1 MLKKVYVLFAVIL
14 SCILITACKEK
25 NENVLKVG
33 INVDFPPFEYY
44 ENGKPAGFDVD
55 LINEI
60 GKELNKEI
68 KLEEMEFNTLLAS
81 LSSGKVDL
89 IISGMDIT
97 EERKQQVDF
106 TQGYYSNELALIVPS
121 NSDIKNLDDLKN
133 KKVGTELGTS
143 GDNYVSELKDVKNIK
158 FNDSPSAVM
167 NLKSNKVDAVITDKP
182 VAEKIL
188 TNVEGCKIL
197 ENISIKTSEMG
208 IAVNKNNK
216 ELLNDL
222 NKALTELKNNG
233 KLKELNIKYFSSNK

>member
-14 SCILITACKEK
+14 CCLLITACKEK
-25 NENVLKVG
+25 KDNVLKVG
-33 INVDFPPFEYY
+33 TNADFPPFEYH
-44 ENGKPAGFDVD
+44 ENGQIVGFDID

-60 GKELNKEI
+60 GNKLNKKIEF
-68 KLEEMEFNTLLAS
+68 EEMEFNTLLTA

-89 IISGMDIT
+89 IISGLDIT
-97 EERKQQVDF
+97 DERKQQVDF
-106 TQGYYSNELALIVPS
+106 TQGYYANELSLVVLNDS
-121 NSDIKNLDDLKN
+121 NIKNINDLKG

-143 GDNYVSELKDVKNIK
+143 SDNYVNELKDVKNIQFK
-158 FNDSPSAVM
+158 DSSFTIM
-167 NLKSNKVDAVITDKP
+167 NLKSNKVDAVIIDKP

-188 TNVEGCKIL
+188 KNVNGCKIL
-197 ENISIKTSEMG
+197 ENVNIKTSEMG

-233 KLKELNIKYFSSNK
+233 KLKELNLKYFSNNK

>member
-14 SCILITACKEK
+14 CCLLITACKEK
-25 NENVLKVG
+25 KDNVLKVG
-33 INVDFPPFEYY
+33 TNADFPPFEYH
-44 ENGKPAGFDVD
+44 ENGQIVGFDID

-60 GKELNKEI
+60 GNKLNKKIEF
-68 KLEEMEFNTLLAS
+68 EEMEFNTLLTA

-89 IISGMDIT
+89 IISGLDIT
-97 EERKQQVDF
+97 DERKQQVDF
-106 TQGYYSNELALIVPS
+106 TQGYYANELSLVVLNDS
-121 NSDIKNLDDLKN
+121 NIKNINDLKG

-143 GDNYVSELKDVKNIK
+143 SDNYVNELKDVKNIQFK
-158 FNDSPSAVM
+158 DSSFTIM
-167 NLKSNKVDAVITDKP
+167 NLKSNKVDAVIIDKP

-188 TNVEGCKIL
+188 KNVNGCKIL
-197 ENISIKTSEMG
+197 ENINIKTSEMG

-233 KLKELNIKYFSSNK
+233 KLKELNVKYFSNNK

>member
-14 SCILITACKEK
+14 CCVLITACKEK
-25 NENVLKVG
+25 KDNVLKVG
-33 INVDFPPFEYY
+33 TNADFPPFEYH
-44 ENGKPAGFDVD
+44 ENGQIVGFDID

-60 GKELNKEI
+60 GNKLNKKIE
-68 KLEEMEFNTLLAS
+68 LEEMEFNTLLTA

-89 IISGMDIT
+89 IISGLDIT
-97 EERKQQVDF
+97 DERKQQVDF
-106 TQGYYSNELALIVPS
+106 TQGYYANELSLIV
-121 NSDIKNLDDLKN
+121 LDDSNIKDINDLKD

-143 GDNYVSELKDVKNIK
+143 GDNYVNELKDVKNIQ
-158 FNDSPSAVM
+158 FNDSSSTIM
-167 NLKSNKVDAVITDKP
+167 NLKSNKVDAVIIDKP

-188 TNVEGCKIL
+188 KNVNGCKIL
-197 ENISIKTSEMG
+197 ENVNIKTSEMG

-233 KLKELNIKYFSSNK
+233 KLKELNVKYFSNNK

>member
-14 SCILITACKEK
+14 CCLLITACKEK
-25 NENVLKVG
+25 KDNVLKVG
-33 INVDFPPFEYY
+33 TNADFPPFEYH
-44 ENGKPAGFDVD
+44 ENGQIVGFDID

-60 GKELNKEI
+60 GNKLNKKIEF
-68 KLEEMEFNTLLAS
+68 EEMEFNTLLTA

-89 IISGMDIT
+89 IISGLDIT
-97 EERKQQVDF
+97 DERKQQVDF
-106 TQGYYSNELALIVPS
+106 TQGYYANELSLVVLNDS
-121 NSDIKNLDDLKN
+121 NIKNINDLKG

-143 GDNYVSELKDVKNIK
+143 SDNYVNELKDVKNIQ
-158 FNDSPSAVM
+158 FNDSSSTIM
-167 NLKSNKVDAVITDKP
+167 NLKSNKVDAVIIDKP

-188 TNVEGCKIL
+188 KNVNGCKIL
-197 ENISIKTSEMG
+197 ENVNIKTSEMG

-233 KLKELNIKYFSSNK
+233 KLKELNVKYFSNNK

>member
-14 SCILITACKEK
+14 CCLLITACKEK
-25 NENVLKVG
+25 KDNVLKVG
-33 INVDFPPFEYY
+33 TNADFPPFEYH
-44 ENGKPAGFDVD
+44 ENGQIVGFDID

-60 GKELNKEI
+60 GNKLNKKIEF
-68 KLEEMEFNTLLAS
+68 EEMEFNTLLTA

-89 IISGMDIT
+89 IISGLDIT
-97 EERKQQVDF
+97 DERKQQVDF
-106 TQGYYSNELALIVPS
+106 TQGYYANELSLVVLNDS
-121 NSDIKNLDDLKN
+121 NIKNINDLKG

-143 GDNYVSELKDVKNIK
+143 SDNYVNELKDVKNIQFK
-158 FNDSPSAVM
+158 DSSSTIM
-167 NLKSNKVDAVITDKP
+167 NLKSNKVDAVIIDKP

-188 TNVEGCKIL
+188 KNVNGCKIL
-197 ENISIKTSEMG
+197 ENINIKTSEMG

-233 KLKELNIKYFSSNK
+233 KLKELNLKYFSNNK

>member
-14 SCILITACKEK
+14 CCLLITACKEK
-25 NENVLKVG
+25 KDNVLKVG
-33 INVDFPPFEYY
+33 TNADFPPFEYH
-44 ENGKPAGFDVD
+44 ENGQIVGFDID

-60 GKELNKEI
+60 GNKLNKKIEF
-68 KLEEMEFNTLLAS
+68 EEMEFNTLLTA

-89 IISGMDIT
+89 IISGLDIT
-97 EERKQQVDF
+97 DERKQQVDF
-106 TQGYYSNELALIVPS
+106 TQGYYANELSLVVLNDS
-121 NSDIKNLDDLKN
+121 NIKNINDLKG

-143 GDNYVSELKDVKNIK
+143 SDNYVNELKDVKNIQFK
-158 FNDSPSAVM
+158 DSSFTIM
-167 NLKSNKVDAVITDKP
+167 NLKSNKVDAVIIDKP

-188 TNVEGCKIL
+188 KNVNGCKIL
-197 ENISIKTSEMG
+197 ENINIKTSEMG

-233 KLKELNIKYFSSNK
+233 KLKELNLKYFSNNK

>member
-14 SCILITACKEK
+14 CCVLITACKEK
-25 NENVLKVG
+25 KDNVLKAG
-33 INVDFPPFEYY
+33 INADFPPFEYY
-44 ENGKPAGFDVD
+44 ENGQVVGFDID

-60 GKELNKEI
+60 GNKLNKKIE
-68 KLEEMEFNTLLAS
+68 LEEMEFNTLLTA

-89 IISGMDIT
+89 IISGLDIT
-97 EERKQQVDF
+97 DERKQQVDF
-106 TQGYYSNELALIVPS
+106 TQGYYANELSLIVLNDS
-121 NSDIKNLDDLKN
+121 NIKDINDLKD

-143 GDNYVSELKDVKNIK
+143 GDNYVNELKDVKNIQ
-158 FNDSPSAVM
+158 FNDSSSTIM
-167 NLKSNKVDAVITDKP
+167 NLKSNKVDAVIIDKP

-188 TNVEGCKIL
+188 KNVNGCKIL
-197 ENISIKTSEMG
+197 ENVNIKTSEMG

-233 KLKELNIKYFSSNK
+233 KLKELNVKYFSNNK